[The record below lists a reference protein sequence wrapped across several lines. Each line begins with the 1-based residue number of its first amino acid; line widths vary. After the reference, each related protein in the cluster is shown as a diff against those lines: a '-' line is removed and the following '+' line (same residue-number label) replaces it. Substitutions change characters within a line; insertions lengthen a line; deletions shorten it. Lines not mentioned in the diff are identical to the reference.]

1 MATEEVASSLDQAHL
16 VEGDRF
22 SIRRFRWQR
31 EVDPLDDINSDIQG
45 FSQQASVQQARTGQ
59 LDELFALARQYRNG
73 RDFQELLEFVRRFRN
88 YAPFNAMLL
97 NIQMRGA
104 TYVAPASRWWNDWKR
119 KIVPGSRPLVVL
131 QPMGP
136 VMFVFD
142 VSHTEPAE
150 GAPAL
155 PTKVVAPFAAEGML
169 APGALSLT
177 IQNATR
183 DGVRILLEDS
193 GSQLAGSIRR
203 AQPGTTLDWIQ
214 SAKENGKRVERT
226 IKIPVRYE
234 LLVNRSADLRTQYAT
249 ITHEL
254 AHLYLGHLGTP
265 DERWWPDRRGRSL
278 EANEFEAESVSWIVC
293 RRLGV
298 DPRSERYLGGYL
310 GKDREIPEVSID
322 RVMKVSGDIEQM
334 AKGRLQLR
342 KGSIPPN

>member
-1 MATEEVASSLDQAHL
+1 
-16 VEGDRF
+16 
-22 SIRRFRWQR
+22 
-31 EVDPLDDINSDIQG
+31 
-45 FSQQASVQQARTGQ
+45 
-59 LDELFALARQYRNG
+59 
-73 RDFQELLEFVRRFRN
+73 
-88 YAPFNAMLL
+88 
-97 NIQMRGA
+97 
-104 TYVAPASRWWNDWKR
+104 
-119 KIVPGSRPLVVL
+119 SRPLVVL

-226 IKIPVRYE
+226 IKIPV
-234 LLVNRSADLRTQYAT
+234 
-249 ITHEL
+249 
-254 AHLYLGHLGTP
+254 
-265 DERWWPDRRGRSL
+265 
-278 EANEFEAESVSWIVC
+278 
-293 RRLGV
+293 
-298 DPRSERYLGGYL
+298 
-310 GKDREIPEVSID
+310 
-322 RVMKVSGDIEQM
+322 
-334 AKGRLQLR
+334 
-342 KGSIPPN
+342 